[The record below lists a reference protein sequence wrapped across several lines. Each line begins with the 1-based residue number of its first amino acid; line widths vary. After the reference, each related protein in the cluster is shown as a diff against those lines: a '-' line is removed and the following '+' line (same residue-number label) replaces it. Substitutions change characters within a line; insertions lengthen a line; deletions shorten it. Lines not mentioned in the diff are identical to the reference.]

1 MRYQGFFHMSGKK
14 TDRGGYENKANID
27 ENVMMSIVRTAE
39 LFKKKAGA
47 VFKNHGLTFSQYNVL
62 RILDASPD
70 GKNTMTNISRI
81 MLVSGANMTGI
92 VKRLEKS
99 GFLLK
104 MGDVSDDRIRLVEI
118 TSRGRDALK
127 DIHTENEKNVK
138 QYMSIASID
147 KKEEILGMLKQ
158 IRKALR

>member
-1 MRYQGFFHMSGKK
+1 MRYQGFFHMSDKK
-14 TDRGGYENKANID
+14 TDRGGYENSANID

-47 VFKNHGLTFSQYNVL
+47 VFKNRGLTFSQYNVL

-104 MGDVSDDRIRLVEI
+104 MGDASDDRITVVEI
-118 TSRGRDALK
+118 TSKGRDALK
-127 DIHTENEKNVK
+127 DIHTEKEKNLK
-138 QYMSIASID
+138 EYMNIVSTD

-158 IRKALR
+158 IHKALR